1 MSLAKNSLLFTA
13 GTFISRISGLVRD
26 MVLAAVFGSS
36 NLLEA
41 FFVANRIPN
50 LFREMLAEG
59 ALGGAFTK
67 VYTSVASEDTERA
80 RRLLFDMLRISTCTL
95 VLISLVGFLLAP
107 YLVELFTLYSDNSGR
122 PETFFTY
129 TVGLT
134 RVLFPFLGVAIM
146 SSVAMGVLYER
157 GRFFI
162 SALAPIFLNVGYIFG
177 ALVLGG
183 YLTEFAP
190 NWTETHIADPKVVG
204 LAVGVL
210 LGGIGHFL
218 AQFYFVWKDLIK
230 GETWD
235 FSKQWFSP
243 DVKNVIRIMMP
254 AAIAASS
261 GPINLLV
268 VTNFATSLG
277 TGAVSW
283 LSYAFRL
290 FQLPVGLFGVAVGAA
305 VLPALTR
312 KVTAAKGHMDQS
324 VSVELEKALEL
335 ILWMMVP
342 CCVYLQANSV
352 ELVGLLFERGKFSHF
367 DTTQTAAALYAYSF
381 GVISYGLVKVL
392 TSFYYAAERT
402 SFAMK
407 VSLVAI
413 VVNFVFNLFLVK
425 IWGHVGLAATA
436 AATLSFNALILFFGV
451 RSSGINFEYHNL
463 LKTVIYLVV
472 AFLGAYHLQ
481 SFCLFFVGGLDL
493 GAVYMNSMK
502 TVGLLVLNG
511 IVVCTVFGAMAMLK
525 MGWSPKYVASRIEGI
540 RKRNRRSS

>member
-13 GTFISRISGLVRD
+13 GTSISRVSGLVRD
-26 MVLAAVFGSS
+26 MVLAATFGSS

-67 VYTSVASEDTERA
+67 VYTSVASEDTARA
-80 RRLLFDMLRISTCTL
+80 RKLIFDMLRISACML
-95 VLISLVGFLLAP
+95 VLISLLGFLLAP
-107 YLVELFTLYSDNSGR
+107 YLVRIFTLYSDNSGR
-122 PETFFTY
+122 PDTFVAY

-134 RVLFPFLGVAIM
+134 RVLFPFLGVAIL
-146 SSVAMGVLYER
+146 SSVVMGVLYER

-162 SALAPIFLNVGYIFG
+162 SALAPIFLNFGYIFG

-183 YLTEFAP
+183 YFAKFAP
-190 NWTETHIADPKVVG
+190 SWVETSIADPRIVG

-210 LGGIGHFL
+210 LGGVGHFL
-218 AQFYFVWKDLIK
+218 IQFYFVWKDLIK

-235 FSKQWFSP
+235 FGQQWFSA
-243 DVKNVIRIMMP
+243 DVRNVIRIMIP

-312 KVTAAKGHMDQS
+312 KVTAAKGHMDRS
-324 VSVELEKALEL
+324 VSLELENALEF
-335 ILWMMVP
+335 ILWVMVP
-342 CCVYLQANSV
+342 CCVFLQVNSI
-352 ELVGLLFERGKFSHF
+352 ELVELLFERGKFSHN
-367 DTTQTAAALYAYSF
+367 DTLQTASALYAYSF
-381 GVISYGLVKVL
+381 GVVSYGLVKVL
-392 TSFYYAAERT
+392 MSFYYAAERT

-407 VSLVAI
+407 VSIVAI
-413 VVNFVFNLFLVK
+413 VVNFVCNLFLVK
-425 IWGHVGLAATA
+425 VWGHVGLAATA
-436 AATLSFNALILFFGV
+436 AATLSFNALILFLGV
-451 RSSGINFEYHNL
+451 KASGIHFNTSNL
-463 LKTVIYLVV
+463 LKTLGYISV
-472 AFLGAYHLQ
+472 AFLTSYYLQ
-481 SFCLFFVGGLDL
+481 SFCRFFVGGLDL
-493 GAVYMNSMK
+493 GVVYMNSMK
-502 TVGLLVLNG
+502 TAGLLVLNG
-511 IVVCTVFGAMAMLK
+511 IVVCAVFGAMAMLK
-525 MGWSPKYVASRIEGI
+525 MGWSPKYVSSKIKGAW
-540 RKRNRRSS
+540 KRN